1 VASNLR
7 LVPRLVSVLGLT
19 SVLATLGGC
28 ICQPPPSAHFSKQTH
43 PVAKTAKVAV
53 AAKMQSSPPARPNE
67 HADRTIDKAKAAV
80 AAMMENPGSAEFGGI
95 KRGVKNLRG
104 ERLDTVC
111 GHVRGKSASGGD
123 TGDMP
128 FLYIVHHNEAHLVDG
143 SSPVADTLYQVL
155 CI

>member
-1 VASNLR
+1 VVSKLR
-7 LVPRLVSVLGLT
+7 SVPRLVSIIGLT
-19 SVLATLGGC
+19 SVLATLVGC
-28 ICQPPPSAHFSKQTH
+28 ICQPPPSAHFGKNT
-43 PVAKTAKVAV
+43 PVARTAKVAV
-53 AAKMQSSPPARPNE
+53 VAKTQPVPSAKPNE
-67 HADRTIDKAKAAV
+67 HADRAIEKAKAAV
-80 AAMMENPGSAEFGGI
+80 AAMMEDPGSAEFGGI

-143 SSPVADTLYQVL
+143 SSPVAETLYQVL

>member
-1 VASNLR
+1 LR
-7 LVPRLVSVLGLT
+7 SVPRLVSVIGLT
-19 SVLATLGGC
+19 SALATLVGC
-28 ICQPPPSAHFSKQTH
+28 ICQPPPAAHFGNTAR

-53 AAKMQSSPPARPNE
+53 AAKTQPVPSAKPNE
-67 HADRTIDKAKAAV
+67 HADRAIAKAKAAV
-80 AAMMENPGSAEFGGI
+80 AAMMENPGSAEFGRI
-95 KRGVKNLRG
+95 TRGVKNLRG

-111 GHVRGKSASGGD
+111 GHVKGKNASGGE